1 MAQDGGPG
9 RPKIAPRRVQDRL
22 GSVFLTL
29 DFSLRFLIVL
39 GSILVPFWPPKWD
52 PRGVRGF
59 WGWAPWGRSKTVPRS
74 SWFGPFFVLS
84 FGIAFLVVLGSSW
97 GRFWSSWAPLRVVFG
112 RSGGRFGAFSA
123 FQLIDSTRQLI
134 NSSIQLINSS
144 THQPMALRHF
154 LTRPGGLRAA
164 RLNPP
169 PATEWRD
176 ERRVRLASVK
186 AQIISVEALPKG
198 RTKS

>member
-1 MAQDGGPG
+1 MAAQDGPRSPQDGS
-9 RPKIAPRRVQDRL
+9 KIVLDRC
-22 GSVFLTL
+22 FLTL

-39 GSILVPFWPPKWD
+39 GSILVSFWPPKWH
-52 PRGVRGF
+52 PGS
-59 WGWAPWGRSKTVPRS
+59 APIVGKSALGRSKTVQRS

-144 THQPMALRHF
+144 THGPSALSYPARR
-154 LTRPGGLRAA
+154 TARCAIKSAA
-164 RLNPP
+164 RT
-169 PATEWRD
+169 AGE
-176 ERRVRLASVK
+176 
-186 AQIISVEALPKG
+186 G
-198 RTKS
+198 

>member
-39 GSILVPFWPPKWD
+39 GSILVPFWPPKWH
-52 PRGVRGF
+52 PGSAWIVGKS
-59 WGWAPWGRSKTVPRS
+59 APGRSKTVQRS

-144 THQPMALRHF
+144 THGPSALSYPARR
-154 LTRPGGLRAA
+154 TARCAIKSAA
-164 RLNPP
+164 
-169 PATEWRD
+169 T
-176 ERRVRLASVK
+176 RRVGACLD
-186 AQIISVEALPKG
+186 G
-198 RTKS
+198 F

>member
-1 MAQDGGPG
+1 MRASWWSGPW
-9 RPKIAPRRVQDRL
+9 R
-22 GSVFLTL
+22 
-29 DFSLRFLIVL
+29 
-39 GSILVPFWPPKWD
+39 
-52 PRGVRGF
+52 
-59 WGWAPWGRSKTVPRS
+59 RSKTVPRS

-144 THQPMALRHF
+144 THGPSALSYPARR
-154 LTRPGGLRAA
+154 TARCAIKSAA
-164 RLNPP
+164 
-169 PATEWRD
+169 T
-176 ERRVRLASVK
+176 RRVGACPDSFRISLSNSSNSKSLARPRAFRRAS
-186 AQIISVEALPKG
+186 
-198 RTKS
+198 KSNSKSFK

>member
-1 MAQDGGPG
+1 M
-9 RPKIAPRRVQDRL
+9 
-22 GSVFLTL
+22 
-29 DFSLRFLIVL
+29 
-39 GSILVPFWPPKWD
+39 PFRPPKL
-52 PRGVRGF
+52 
-59 WGWAPWGRSKTVPRS
+59 APGSAAELCKSALGRSKTVPRS

-97 GRFWSSWAPLRVVFG
+97 GRFWSSGAPLRVVFG

-154 LTRPGGLRAA
+154 PTRPGGLRAA
-164 RLNPP
+164 RLNN
-169 PATEWRD
+169 
-176 ERRVRLASVK
+176 LLNFL
-186 AQIISVEALPKG
+186 IALLFFTNPMMRFENKQG
-198 RTKS
+198 KKKVLQK

>member
-1 MAQDGGPG
+1 M
-9 RPKIAPRRVQDRL
+9 
-22 GSVFLTL
+22 
-29 DFSLRFLIVL
+29 
-39 GSILVPFWPPKWD
+39 
-52 PRGVRGF
+52 
-59 WGWAPWGRSKTVPRS
+59 
-74 SWFGPFFVLS
+74 
-84 FGIAFLVVLGSSW
+84 VVLGSSW
-97 GRFWSSWAPLRVVFG
+97 GRFWSSGAPLRVVFG

-169 PATEWRD
+169 PGPEGRD
-176 ERRVRLASVK
+176 ERRVRLFPSPVPKSKLSSIFGLIRIVLFCIGLLKPNVEEKVVEHHLFLSLVHFSAPLVFPPR
-186 AQIISVEALPKG
+186 AQRSPPGHPLK
-198 RTKS
+198 RTNPPFNRSKF